1 MLRPARSIVR
11 HFVEVIA
18 SMDVIESH
26 GARIPILGFGTMT
39 LKEDQ
44 CVQLV
49 EASLKLG
56 YRHLDTAQ
64 MYGNEREVGSGMRGS
79 GLKREDI
86 FLTTKVWFTQLAS
99 GDFERSVDESLER
112 LGLPWVDLLM
122 IHWPNAQVPLSES
135 IAALCK
141 MKKAGL
147 TKHIGVANFNIAM
160 IEEAVKLA
168 SQPIAVLQ
176 IETHPYLGQSKVIAA
191 ARRYGMAVVGYC
203 PLARGK
209 VPAEAVLQRIGKAHG
224 KTPAQVA
231 LRFLE
236 QQQII
241 PIPRTSKRERLAENL
256 GSLDLK
262 LSEAEMAEIAKLQRP
277 DSRIVSPPQA
287 PVWDVS

>member
-1 MLRPARSIVR
+1 
-11 HFVEVIA
+11 
-18 SMDVIESH
+18 MDVIESH

-39 LKEDQ
+39 LKEDV

-79 GLKREDI
+79 ALKREDI
-86 FLTTKVWFTQLAS
+86 FLTT
-99 GDFERSVDESLER
+99 ERSVEESLER
-112 LGLPWVDLLM
+112 LALPWVDLLM

-135 IAALCK
+135 IASLCK
-141 MKKAGL
+141 MKQAGL
-147 TKHIGVANFNIAM
+147 TKHIGVANFNVAM

-168 SQPIAVLQ
+168 SEPIAVLQ
-176 IETHPYLGQSKVIAA
+176 IETHPYLDQSKVVAA
-191 ARRYGMAVVGYC
+191 ARRHGMAVVGYC

-209 VPAEAVLQRIGKAHG
+209 VPADPVLQKIGHAHG

-231 LRFLE
+231 LGFLE

-256 GSLDLK
+256 GSLDLR
-262 LSEAEMAEIAKLQRP
+262 LSEAEMAEIAKLKRP

-287 PVWDVS
+287 PKWDT

>member
-1 MLRPARSIVR
+1 
-11 HFVEVIA
+11 
-18 SMDVIESH
+18 MDVIENG

-39 LKEDQ
+39 LKEDV

-86 FLTTKVWFTQLAS
+86 FLTTKVWFTRLAA
-99 GDFERSVDESLER
+99 GDFERSVDESLQR
-112 LGLPWVDLLM
+112 LALPWVDLLM
-122 IHWPNAQVPLSES
+122 IHWPNTQVPLSES
-135 IAALCK
+135 IASLCK

-147 TKHIGVANFNIAM
+147 TKHIGVANFNIAL
-160 IEEAVKLA
+160 IERAVKLA
-168 SQPIAVLQ
+168 SEPIAVLQ
-176 IETHPYLGQSKVIAA
+176 IETHPYLDQSKVIAA
-191 ARRYGMAVVGYC
+191 ARRHGMAVVGYC

-209 VPAEAVLQRIGKAHG
+209 VPADPTLQQIGKAHG

-236 QQQII
+236 RQQII

-256 GSLDLK
+256 GSLDFK
-262 LSEAEMAEIAKLQRP
+262 LSEAETAEIAKLKRS

-287 PVWDVS
+287 PKWDA